1 MLTLDGVIVWSMLF
15 YSSLQHSRPLV
26 QLGEDC
32 PEFVWPGNNVQ
43 ICSCISIDIGP
54 NAVEPNWY
62 SFDDR
67 LVPQSNVNNVLAK
80 LFLNFNESD
89 PYPVY
94 YCSEKSKRGP
104 DDIKYTPKFVY
115 MSGKVHLAAWDERI
129 AFDSRRPTIEV
140 NLCPEPSLYILCN
153 ISVQQFFTW
162 TTGFLRINNVTL
174 LNVTSWE
181 AASRYT
187 LFHQFR
193 PTSSG
198 QFIVSCNLRNQ
209 TQNDQHQV
217 VSKYNIIVNGDLCNI
232 GGSTCNVCLA
242 VSTTVLLVC
251 IIYIVYTKVTCLPR
265 INIRNICRRY
275 YSSLNIQTASINSR
289 QSDYGVIEDSRDRL
303 TNSVINE
310 SWRFTDEDHTAPC
323 PAFPIYRPSYH

>member
-1 MLTLDGVIVWSMLF
+1 MLTLHGVIVWSMLF

-94 YCSEKSKRGP
+94 YCSEKSKRGA

-115 MSGKVHLAAWDERI
+115 MSGKVHLAVWDERI

-217 VSKYNIIVNGDLCNI
+217 VSKYNIIVND
-232 GGSTCNVCLA
+232 
-242 VSTTVLLVC
+242 
-251 IIYIVYTKVTCLPR
+251 
-265 INIRNICRRY
+265 ICRRY

-323 PAFPIYRPSYH
+323 PAFPIYRPSYQ

>member
-1 MLTLDGVIVWSMLF
+1 MLTVAGVIVWSMFF
-15 YSSLQHSRPLV
+15 YSTLQHSRPLV
-26 QLGEDC
+26 QLDQDC
-32 PEFVWPGNNVQ
+32 PEFVWPDKNPQ

-62 SFDDR
+62 SFDGR
-67 LVPQSNVNNVLAK
+67 LVPQSKENNVSAK
-80 LFLNFNESD
+80 LFLTFNVSD

-94 YCSEKSKRGP
+94 YCSEKSKPGP

-115 MSGKVHLAAWDERI
+115 ASGEVNLSVRSDRV
-129 AFDSRRPTIEV
+129 AFDSPRPKIEV

-162 TTGFLRINNVTL
+162 TTGFLSINNITL
-174 LNVTSWE
+174 VNVTSWE

-198 QFIVSCNLRNQ
+198 KFIVSCNLRNQ

-217 VSKYNIIVNGDLCNI
+217 VCKYNIIVNGDLCNI
-232 GGSTCNVCLA
+232 GDSSCILCLA
-242 VSTTVLLVC
+242 VSTTVTLLC
-251 IIYIVYTKVTCLPR
+251 IVYIVYTKVTCLPR
-265 INIRNICRRY
+265 INIRNICRGY
-275 YSSLNIQTASINSR
+275 SSSLNIQTASINSL
-289 QSDYGVIEDSRDRL
+289 QSDYRVIEDSRSSLAD
-303 TNSVINE
+303 SVINE
-310 SWRFTDEDHTAPC
+310 SWKFTDENHTVPWS
-323 PAFPIYRPSYH
+323 SYQ